1 MHFARVIGTVVCTE
15 KVPAFRAQRLL
26 LVEPVDARLQNPG
39 RPLVAVDLVSAA
51 TGQHVFYVRGR
62 EAANALPDADNPA
75 DAAIVGIVD
84 EAREITDVAA
94 LAPGAAIPESPPA
107 SRGGEPAPGVVSK
120 RRRAHRSG
128 GPQ

>member
-15 KVPAFRAQRLL
+15 KVPSFRGHRLL
-26 LVEPVDARLQNPG
+26 LLQPTNSAGADAG

-51 TGQHVFYVRGR
+51 PGQPVFYVRGR
-62 EAANALPDADNPA
+62 EAATALPDPENPA

-84 EAREITDVAA
+84 HVRETPWTA
-94 LAPGAAIPESPPA
+94 
-107 SRGGEPAPGVVSK
+107 
-120 RRRAHRSG
+120 G

>member
-15 KVPAFRAQRLL
+15 KVRSFVSHRLL
-26 LVEPVDARLQNPG
+26 LIEPVDSRMEHPG

-62 EAANALPDADNPA
+62 EAGNALPDRDNPA

-84 EAREITDVAA
+84 EARESELPPLAAPPVAPH
-94 LAPGAAIPESPPA
+94 APGGRA
-107 SRGGEPAPGVVSK
+107 G
-120 RRRAHRSG
+120 RRRRSG
-128 GPQ
+128 S